1 MKHIGFKVCYAVR
14 CLVRLLIQSRVHSKR
29 QCLALLCFVLLSFD
43 FSCVALL
50 CLAELHLSVPVAV
63 IVVVAFVVV
72 VVVLVAVSVAV

>member
-1 MKHIGFKVCYAVR
+1 MCIVKDN
-14 CLVRLLIQSRVHSKR
+14 
-29 QCLALLCFVLLSFD
+29 ALLCCFVLLSIHS
-43 FSCVALL
+43 SCVALF